1 MNIRL
6 IPDFPWVVGRN
17 VLAHYRYSSFDEEVH
32 NCSLA
37 INVES
42 NILVHNILMS

>member
-6 IPDFPWVVGRN
+6 IPDFPGVVGRN
-17 VLAHYRYSSFDEEVH
+17 LLAHYRYRSFDEEAH
-32 NCSLA
+32 NCFLA

-42 NILVHNILMS
+42 NILVHNILL